1 MLIRPPSRLR
11 PLLAAATIGLLT
23 YLYLLYCNPA
33 SQIWH
38 KPTPWLS
45 NGFINLPLSVKYKE
59 QSDDHPITILIR
71 SAQHTFAT
79 LLAKQSHTLADAARR
94 YRERRGRHPPPGFDA
109 WFRAA
114 QKRGAIVVEDFFD
127 RIHHD
132 INPFWGL
139 DPLEI
144 RKMAHGQ
151 PQVIRVRQGNASFET
166 DNPDRPPFI
175 QSWAKLVTEMSAHL
189 PDLDMVVNVMDES
202 RILVPFENVGT
213 YMAKEAMS
221 REIFPP
227 DEATSIYT
235 DYTALDRDP
244 VFHEPDWITNDSNR
258 YWDHVRAACPPHS
271 PARTVEA
278 LPNFDLPIDDL
289 YPLPPVPYTL
299 GGFVANFT
307 ASQDVCSQPHMRG
320 LHGTF
325 VESVSMSTSHEL
337 LPMFGGCKLPRNN
350 EILIPGAMYLTDDPF
365 YEGGRDKNVSWGKK
379 KDGAIWRGVASGGRN
394 KKDNWWHL
402 HRHRWVQKMN
412 GTVVKTMETGDRNA
426 GPTFQLPPAGTPYR
440 KIEGATKAGGS
451 IGTWLDR
458 IANVSFNNLECF
470 PMARDELGRQ
480 VDFGCD
486 HTNNYFRVEE
496 MMPMPEQYG
505 YKYLPDVD
513 GHSYSA
519 RWRGFLRSSSCPL
532 KATVYAEWHDDRL
545 VPWVHFVPFDS
556 SYQDIWSVMDYF
568 LEGHDAEG
576 ERIAKQSMEWAAKV
590 LKRDDMLLYVWR
602 LLLEYAR
609 VADPRRGRLGF
620 VEDLR
625 PSRSWVS
632 LTNW

>member
-1 MLIRPPSRLR
+1 M
-11 PLLAAATIGLLT
+11 
-23 YLYLLYCNPA
+23 
-33 SQIWH
+33 
-38 KPTPWLS
+38 
-45 NGFINLPLSVKYKE
+45 
-59 QSDDHPITILIR
+59 
-71 SAQHTFAT
+71 
-79 LLAKQSHTLADAARR
+79 
-94 YRERRGRHPPPGFDA
+94 
-109 WFRAA
+109 
-114 QKRGAIVVEDFFD
+114 EDFFD

-151 PQVIRVRQGNASFET
+151 PQVIRVRRGNATFET

-175 QSWAKLVTEMSAHL
+175 QIWAKLVSEMSEHL

-202 RILVPFENVGT
+202 RILVPFEKMQVYVENE
-213 YMAKEAMS
+213 AKS
-221 REIFPP
+221 RELFAP
-227 DEATSIYT
+227 DEAISTYT
-235 DYTALDRDP
+235 DYTAFDSDP
-244 VFHEPDWITNDSNR
+244 ASFEADWITNDSNR
-258 YWDHVRAACPPHS
+258 YWNHVRAACPPDS
-271 PARTVEA
+271 PARRFEA
-278 LPNFDLPIDDL
+278 LPNFDSPIDSL
-289 YPLPPVPYTL
+289 YPLPPVPYTHE
-299 GGFVANFT
+299 GFVANFT
-307 ASQDVCSQPHMRG
+307 ASQDVCTQPHMRG

-325 VESVSMSTSHEL
+325 IESVSMSTSHEL
-337 LPMFGGCKLPRNN
+337 LPMFGGCKLPQNN

-365 YEGGRDKNVSWGKK
+365 YEGGKDENVPWRKK

-402 HRHRWVQKMN
+402 HRHRWVQTMN
-412 GTVVKTMETGDRNA
+412 GTVMREKEAGNEMI
-426 GPTFQLPPAGTPYR
+426 GPTFQLPPPGTPYR
-440 KIEGATKAGGS
+440 NIEAVSKTGGS
-451 IGTWLDR
+451 LGGWLDGV
-458 IANVSFNNLECF
+458 ANVGFNNLECF
-470 PMARDELGRQ
+470 PMTRDEFGHQ

-486 HTNNYFRVEE
+486 HTNNYFRLEE
-496 MMPMPEQYG
+496 MVPMAEQYG

-576 ERIAKQSMEWAAKV
+576 QRIAKQSMDWAAKV
-590 LKRDDMLLYVWR
+590 LRRDDMLLYVWR

-609 VADPRRGRLGF
+609 VADPRRDRLGF

-625 PSRSWVS
+625 PARSWIS
-632 LTNW
+632 LMIY